1 MTRITFPEDDGP
13 QFELLPEGIYRAQIW
28 AIDER
33 LGEQSQ
39 QPYMA
44 FDFRIEQSPRHL
56 FDNFSLQPQ
65 ALWRLKRLFETLGL
79 PSKGTLDID
88 WDNEVVGLR
97 VQLVVEHKESRGKMR
112 EAIVEYRNPSQ
123 TGLDEFGEVPF

>member
-13 QFELLPEGIYRAQIW
+13 QFELLPEGIYQAQIW

-33 LGEQSQ
+33 LGEKSQ

-44 FDFRIEQSPRHL
+44 FDFRIDESPRHL

-65 ALWRLKRLFETLGL
+65 ALWRLKRLFEILGL

-88 WDNEVVGLR
+88 WDHEVVGLR

-112 EAIVEYRNPSQ
+112 ESIVEYRNPEQS
-123 TGLDEFGEVPF
+123 GLDEFGEVPF